1 MSTSKEGWLR
11 TSRYLKTRR
20 PAPRVLLIAISNP
33 PYNLLNGDI
42 LYDLKRVLETL
53 SPRETGVV
61 IITSAVHDI
70 FLSHYDLQEILDL
83 TKTVPMGSHISPG
96 VVRGALYV
104 ESFLAACGL
113 RRFVERSPL
122 AGLSYLNSFYEVT
135 SLLRSLP
142 QVTIAAINGRALGSG
157 AELALACDFRIMV
170 DTPPQGIPGESRGS
184 GFGHPEIT
192 LGLIPGGGGTQVLTN
207 LVGPAKAL
215 ELSLMKPFLTA
226 EEALQAGLVT
236 RLVKRKDLIPET
248 VDLAIQLAKRAPSA
262 VAAIKD
268 CVYIGAS
275 RDFAGGIR
283 NEQGNLGACALVPES
298 RDALA
303 KYTADL
309 ETFLGEES
317 TMDQFKT
324 LETGDYVDF
333 IPNSWIMK
341 QDAFVAEQQREL
353 LRKNAKD
360 AKAAGTAN
368 AIHRKQKA
376 AGKTA

>member
-1 MSTSKEGWLR
+1 
-11 TSRYLKTRR
+11 
-20 PAPRVLLIAISNP
+20 
-33 PYNLLNGDI
+33 LNGDI

-96 VVRGALYV
+96 IVRGALYV

-135 SLLRSLP
+135 SLLRSL
-142 QVTIAAINGRALGSG
+142 RSG

-184 GFGHPEIT
+184 GFGNPEIT

-207 LVGPAKAL
+207 LVGPARAL
-215 ELSLMKPFLTA
+215 ELSLLKPFLTA
-226 EEALQAGLVT
+226 EEALEAGLIT
-236 RLVKRKDLIPET
+236 RIVKRKDLIPET
-248 VDLAIQLAKRAPSA
+248 VQLAVQLAKRAPSA

-268 CVYIGAS
+268 CVYIGANLN
-275 RDFAGGIR
+275 FAGGIR
-283 NEQGNLGACALVPES
+283 NEQGNLG
-298 RDALA
+298 
-303 KYTADL
+303 T
-309 ETFLGEES
+309 
-317 TMDQFKT
+317 
-324 LETGDYVDF
+324 
-333 IPNSWIMK
+333 W
-341 QDAFVAEQQREL
+341 
-353 LRKNAKD
+353 
-360 AKAAGTAN
+360 
-368 AIHRKQKA
+368 
-376 AGKTA
+376 